1 MISWVRFM
9 ADTFTLVESLEK
21 ADKLLEYLNK
31 QHHSIKFTMEKE
43 ENKSINFLDV
53 KIKRKLNF
61 LHFNIP

>member
-1 MISWVRFM
+1 M

-53 KIKRKLNF
+53 KFNV
-61 LHFNIP
+61 LHFNIS